1 LKPLERY
8 YQRVMQRFP
17 KKWEGEGEGVLRVI
31 ESKMYWRDVN
41 SRKIYDGVQLFEAL
55 LQ

>member
-1 LKPLERY
+1 MKPLERY
-8 YQRVMQRFP
+8 YQRVMQQFP
-17 KKWEGEGEGVLRVI
+17 KKWEGEGVLRVL

-41 SRKIYDGVQLFEAL
+41 SRKIYNGVQPFEVL